1 MQKSDLF
8 MGFSFLMGF
17 REISMPETG
26 PILHNPIYIFQT
38 KQNVSKQSNLCID
51 WHVFPLVI

>member
-8 MGFSFLMGF
+8 MGFLFPMGF

-38 KQNVSKQSNLCID
+38 EQNVSNLTFVLTGMFF
-51 WHVFPLVI
+51 H